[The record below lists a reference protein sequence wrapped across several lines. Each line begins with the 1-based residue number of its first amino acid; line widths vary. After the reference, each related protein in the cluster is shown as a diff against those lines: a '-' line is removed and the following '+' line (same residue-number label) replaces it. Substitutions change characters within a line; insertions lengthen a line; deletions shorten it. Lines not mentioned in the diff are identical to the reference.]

1 MAKVAGI
8 ILAIAV
14 ILSGCSGKVQEKI
27 VYVDKPVT
35 VEVPIMK
42 EPEFVRP
49 SKPKNYLK
57 NIGKDSTPR
66 EVAEA
71 YVNTLKEWK
80 KYARKLEIL
89 VEPYF
94 KKEGQ

>member
-8 ILAIAV
+8 ILAVA
-14 ILSGCSGKVQEKI
+14 LLLAGCSGKVQEKI

-35 VEVPIMK
+35 VEVPVLK

-57 NIGKDSTPR
+57 SIGADSTPK
-66 EVAEA
+66 EIAEA

-80 KYARKLEIL
+80 RYARKLEIL

-94 KKEGQ
+94 KKQ

>member
-1 MAKVAGI
+1 MAKGTGCIFLV
-8 ILAIAV
+8 LALL
-14 ILSGCSGKVQEKI
+14 LSGCASKAPEEKI
-27 VYVDKPVT
+27 VYVDKPVE
-35 VEVPIMK
+35 VKVPILK
-42 EPEFVRP
+42 EPEFTRP
-49 SKPKNYLK
+49 TRPKNYLSS
-57 NIGKDSTPR
+57 IGKDSTPQ

-94 KKEGQ
+94 KK

>member
-1 MAKVAGI
+1 MAKVSSI
-8 ILAIAV
+8 ILAVALL
-14 ILSGCSGKVQEKI
+14 LSGCSGKVQEKI

-35 VEVPIMK
+35 VEVPVLK

-49 SKPKNYLK
+49 TKPKNYLR
-57 NIGKDSTPR
+57 NISADSTPK

-80 KYARKLEIL
+80 RYARKLEVL

-94 KKEGQ
+94 KKEQ